1 MTTTH
6 PTHPFSSIGELLEAL
21 TGIARIREDRE
32 PAHAG
37 IEILDV
43 AAFRDGL
50 IDRLIATAVF
60 GEGPERDAARWV
72 IRVAAPALG
81 AWPASIHALYMAAGR
96 GEYAS
101 RTAPAINVRGLAY
114 DTMRAI
120 YRAARANDC
129 KIMLFEL
136 ARSEMSYTQQ
146 RPAEYAS
153 NALAAAIKEGHQG
166 PVFIQGDHYQISAK
180 NWASDPDRERDAL
193 HELTAEAI
201 TAGYFNIDIDSSTI
215 VDVSLPTL
223 AEQQQLNAHLTALF
237 TEFIRDQEPAGV
249 TVSIGGEIGE
259 VGQRNST
266 VQELHAFMTAFM
278 NELQERERQLG
289 RDLVGISKISVQTG
303 TSHGGV
309 VLPDGTIADVAV
321 DFETLKELSE
331 VARIDYGLG
340 GAVQHGASTLPE
352 VAFGRFAEANAI
364 EVHLATAFQNQIF
377 EHAAFPADLK
387 DEIYAYLSAN
397 HADERKAGQTDAQF
411 FYGARKR
418 AFGPFKRQM
427 WDMPAETR
435 DRIADDL
442 EASFGQLMQRLGVA
456 GSGEL
461 VDRLVPRVD
470 VHAPMPAALTATLA
484 GEVVMAGVGAEATLE
499 EVEGE

>member
-1 MTTTH
+1 
-6 PTHPFSSIGELLEAL
+6 
-21 TGIARIREDRE
+21 
-32 PAHAG
+32 
-37 IEILDV
+37 
-43 AAFRDGL
+43 
-50 IDRLIATAVF
+50 
-60 GEGPERDAARWV
+60 
-72 IRVAAPALG
+72 
-81 AWPASIHALYMAAGR
+81 
-96 GEYAS
+96 
-101 RTAPAINVRGLAY
+101 
-114 DTMRAI
+114 
-120 YRAARANDC
+120 
-129 KIMLFEL
+129 
-136 ARSEMSYTQQ
+136 
-146 RPAEYAS
+146 
-153 NALAAAIKEGHQG
+153 
-166 PVFIQGDHYQISAK
+166 
-180 NWASDPDRERDAL
+180 
-193 HELTAEAI
+193 
-201 TAGYFNIDIDSSTI
+201 
-215 VDVSLPTL
+215 
-223 AEQQQLNAHLTALF
+223 
-237 TEFIRDQEPAGV
+237 
-249 TVSIGGEIGE
+249 
-259 VGQRNST
+259 
-266 VQELHAFMTAFM
+266 MTAYM

-377 EHAAFPADLK
+377 EHAAFPTDLK

-397 HADERKAGQTDAQF
+397 HADERKSGQTDAQF

-442 EASFGQLMQRLGVA
+442 EASFSQLMQRLGVA
-456 GSGEL
+456 GSAEL
-461 VDRLVPRVD
+461 VDRIVPRVD
-470 VHAPMPAALTATLA
+470 VPAPMPAALAATLA
-484 GEVVMAGVGAEATLE
+484 GEVVLAGVGAEATLE

>member
-6 PTHPFSSIGELLEAL
+6 ATHTFASIKDLLD
-21 TGIARIREDRE
+21 TMQGIARIREDRDR
-32 PAHAG
+32 PG
-37 IEILDV
+37 IEIVDV
-43 AAFRDGL
+43 AGFRTGL

-60 GEGPERDAARWV
+60 AEGPEREAARWV
-72 IRVAAPALG
+72 IRVAATELG
-81 AWPASIHALYMAAGR
+81 AWPASIHDLYLAAGR
-96 GEYAS
+96 GEYAN
-101 RTAPAINVRGLAY
+101 RTAPAINVRGLTY

-129 KIMLFEL
+129 KIVLFEL

-146 RPAEYAS
+146 RPGEYAS

-180 NWASDPDRERDAL
+180 NFAADPDKELDAL
-193 HELTAEAI
+193 RELMREAVS
-201 TAGYFNIDIDSSTI
+201 AGYFNIDVDASTI

-223 AEQQQLNAHLTALF
+223 AEQQALNADLTAMF
-237 TEFIRDQEPAGV
+237 TALIRDVEPAGV
-249 TVSIGGEIGE
+249 TVSVGGEIGE

-266 VQELHAFMTAFM
+266 VQELHAFMTAY
-278 NELQERERQLG
+278 LAALRERATG

-303 TSHGGV
+303 TSHGGI
-309 VLPDGTIADVAV
+309 VLPDGAIADVAV
-321 DFETLKELSE
+321 DFATLKELSDA
-331 VARIDYGLG
+331 ARIDYGLG

-352 VAFGRFAEANAI
+352 VAFGRFAEANAV

-377 EHAAFPADLK
+377 EHTAFPADLK
-387 DEIYAYLSAN
+387 DEIYAYLAAN
-397 HADERKAGQTDAQF
+397 HADERKEGQTDAQF

-418 AFGPFKRQM
+418 AFGPFKRQV
-427 WDMPAETR
+427 WDLPAETR

-442 EASFGQLMQRLGVA
+442 EASFSLLMQRLGVA
-456 GSGEL
+456 GSAEI
-461 VDRLVPRVD
+461 VDRFVPRVD
-470 VHAPMPAALTATLA
+470 VPAPMPEALAATLA
-484 GEVVMAGVGAEATLE
+484 GEVVTVGAGAEATLD

>member
-6 PTHPFSSIGELLEAL
+6 ATAPFTSIREMLDAL
-21 TGIARIREDRE
+21 NGIARIRED
-32 PAHAG
+32 HDQLG
-37 IEILDV
+37 IEISDE
-43 AAFRDGL
+43 AGFRNGL

-60 GEGPERDAARWV
+60 AEGPERDVARWV
-72 IRVAAPALG
+72 IRVAAPVLG
-81 AWPASIHALYMAAGR
+81 AWPASIHDLYMAAGR
-96 GEYAS
+96 GEYAN

-129 KIMLFEL
+129 KIVLFEL

-146 RPAEYAS
+146 RPGEYAS

-180 NWASDPDRERDAL
+180 NYAADPDKELDAL
-193 HELTAEAI
+193 RDLMREAI
-201 TAGYFNIDIDSSTI
+201 TAGYFNIDVDASTI
-215 VDVSLPTL
+215 VDISLPTL
-223 AEQQQLNAHLTALF
+223 GEQQALNAHLTAMF
-237 TEFIRDQEPAGV
+237 TALIREVEPEGV
-249 TVSIGGEIGE
+249 TVSVGGEIGE

-266 VQELHAFMTAFM
+266 VPELHAFMTAYQT
-278 NELQERERQLG
+278 ELREREQTTG
-289 RDLVGISKISVQTG
+289 RDLAGISKISVQTG

-321 DFETLKELSE
+321 DFATLKELSDA
-331 VARIDYGLG
+331 ARIDYGLG

-352 VAFGRFAEANAI
+352 VAFGRFAEANAV

-387 DEIYAYLSAN
+387 EEIYAYLAAN
-397 HADERKAGQTDAQF
+397 HADERKEGQTDAQF

-418 AFGPFKRQM
+418 AFGPFKRKI
-427 WDMPAETR
+427 WDLPAETR

-442 EASFGQLMQRLGVA
+442 EASFSLLMQRLGVA
-456 GSGEL
+456 GSAEI
-461 VDRLVPRVD
+461 VDRFVPRVD
-470 VHAPMPAALTATLA
+470 VPAPMPEALAATLA
-484 GEVVMAGVGAEATLE
+484 GEVVTVGAGAEATLE
-499 EVEGE
+499 AVEGE

>member
-1 MTTTH
+1 MTTHATR
-6 PTHPFSSIGELLEAL
+6 PFSSIRDMLDAMQ
-21 TGIARIREDRE
+21 GIARIHPDRE
-32 PAHAG
+32 PAG
-37 IEILDV
+37 IEIDDV
-43 AAFRDGL
+43 AGFRDGL

-72 IRVAAPALG
+72 IRVAAPELG

-96 GEYAS
+96 GEYS
-101 RTAPAINVRGLAY
+101 HRTAPAINVRGLAY
-114 DTMRAI
+114 DTMRAV

-146 RPAEYAS
+146 RAGEYAS

-166 PVFIQGDHYQISAK
+166 PVFIQGDHYQVSAK
-180 NWASDPDRERDAL
+180 NYANDPEKELDAL
-193 HELTAEAI
+193 RELTAEAI
-201 TAGYFNIDIDSSTI
+201 AAGYFNIDVDASTI
-215 VDVSLPTL
+215 VDISLPTL
-223 AEQQQLNAHLTALF
+223 AEQQQLNAHLTAMF
-237 TEFIRDQEPAGV
+237 TEFIRDHEPEGV
-249 TVSIGGEIGE
+249 TVSVGGEIGE

-278 NELQERERQLG
+278 TELQDRERMVR
-289 RDLVGISKISVQTG
+289 RDLAGISKISVQTG

-309 VLPDGTIADVAV
+309 VLPDGSIADVAV
-321 DFETLKELSE
+321 DFETLAQLSE

-364 EVHLATAFQNQIF
+364 EVHLATAFQNLVF

-387 DEIYAYLSAN
+387 AEIYDYLSAN
-397 HADERKAGQTDAQF
+397 HADERKADQTDAQF
-411 FYGARKR
+411 FYSARKR
-418 AFGPFKRQM
+418 AFGPFKRQI
-427 WDMPAETR
+427 WDLPAETR

-442 EASFGQLMQRLGVA
+442 EASFSLLMQRLGVA
-456 GSGEL
+456 GSAEL

-470 VHAPMPAALTATLA
+470 VPAPIPAALAATLA
-484 GEVVMAGVGAEATLE
+484 GEVVHAGVGAEATLE

>member
-6 PTHPFSSIGELLEAL
+6 ATHPFASIEDLLDAL
-21 TGIARIREDRE
+21 KGIARIREGRDRPGVE
-32 PAHAG
+32 VVDAAG
-37 IEILDV
+37 
-43 AAFRDGL
+43 FRDGL

-60 GEGPERDAARWV
+60 GDGAGREAARWV
-72 IRVAAPALG
+72 IRAAAPELG
-81 AWPASIHALYMAAGR
+81 AWPASIHELYLAAGR
-96 GEYAS
+96 GEYAN
-101 RTAPAINVRGLAY
+101 RTAPAINVRGLTY

-120 YRAARANDC
+120 YRAARANEC
-129 KIMLFEL
+129 KIVLFEL

-146 RPAEYAS
+146 RPGEYAS

-180 NWASDPDRERDAL
+180 NHAADPEKELNALRDL
-193 HELTAEAI
+193 MGEAI
-201 TAGYFNIDIDSSTI
+201 AAGYFNIDVDASTI
-215 VDVSLPTL
+215 VDVALPTL
-223 AEQQQLNAHLTALF
+223 AEQQALNAHLTAMF
-237 TEFIRDQEPAGV
+237 TALIRELEPDGV
-249 TVSIGGEIGE
+249 TVSVGGEIGE

-266 VQELHAFMTAFM
+266 VEELHAFMTAY
-278 NELQERERQLG
+278 ERELRELAGG
-289 RDLVGISKISVQTG
+289 RELAGISKISVQTG

-321 DFETLKELSE
+321 DFETLKALSDA
-331 VARIDYGLG
+331 ARRDYGLG

-352 VAFGRFAEANAI
+352 AAFGRFAEANAI

-387 DEIYAYLSAN
+387 AEIYAYLAEN

-411 FYGARKR
+411 VYGARKR
-418 AFGPFKRQM
+418 AFGPFKRRL

-442 EASFGQLMQRLGVA
+442 EASFSQLMQRLGVA
-456 GSGEL
+456 GSAGI
-461 VDRLVPRVD
+461 VDRFVPRVD
-470 VHAPMPAALTATLA
+470 VPAPMPAALAATLA
-484 GEVVMAGVGAEATLE
+484 GEVITVGAGAEATLE